1 MKRKMKKVL
10 VVCTAAAAMTAFSGT
25 AFGATLDP
33 ESKTAV
39 ADAKDGAGDIQEAI
53 NQIAGNGNKDGWT
66 IKIKSGTYDRF
77 TIPADFKNITV
88 EGEKNSVIQVMNAP
102 VADNLLDAGG
112 INAFGSNI
120 TLKGLTIDAGNVPAE
135 EGKFTAA
142 VSNHNGAVGG
152 GNFSLHVENCT
163 IKGTDSQF
171 ADGILFDSPGFD
183 VKNCKISGFKQAVE
197 FFGDNF
203 VVPESGNMVSGNTV
217 RDCSF
222 VLHGYFGGG
231 SDGGVLSF
239 KNNKVTGTDDLRA
252 KVVIEDQRN
261 TGAVR
266 ADISGNTFVNALVG
280 LVNLRENGKTLSPVL
295 TSNEMGAN
303 SFYVEAVEP
312 GTIEFYATYHAPENS
327 EGCWRVTGIEDFG
340 IDAGV
345 NPDGSKAKIEELVEA
360 ANESGSRT
368 LSITGIDENNLI
380 TTFTQF
386 KDGIYWDSDKESK
399 PSVDKKADGQDRI
412 EAVKP
417 GDVISFTLESN
428 LPQSLS
434 AQVKRRT
441 PNADSPDDDRPY
453 IIEK

>member
-1 MKRKMKKVL
+1 M
-10 VVCTAAAAMTAFSGT
+10 
-25 AFGATLDP
+25 
-33 ESKTAV
+33 
-39 ADAKDGAGDIQEAI
+39 
-53 NQIAGNGNKDGWT
+53 
-66 IKIKSGTYDRF
+66 
-77 TIPADFKNITV
+77 
-88 EGEKNSVIQVMNAP
+88 
-102 VADNLLDAGG
+102 
-112 INAFGSNI
+112 
-120 TLKGLTIDAGNVPAE
+120 
-135 EGKFTAA
+135 
-142 VSNHNGAVGG
+142 
-152 GNFSLHVENCT
+152 
-163 IKGTDSQF
+163 
-171 ADGILFDSPGFD
+171 
-183 VKNCKISGFKQAVE
+183 KNCKISGFKQAVE

-222 VLHGYFGGG
+222 AIHGYFGGG

-252 KVVIEDQRN
+252 KVVIQDLSN

-280 LVNLRENGKTLSPVL
+280 LVNLRENGKTISPVL
-295 TSNEMGAN
+295 TSNEMGVN

-340 IDAGV
+340 IDAGL
-345 NPDGSKAKIEELVEA
+345 NPDGSKAKIEELVDA

-380 TTFTQF
+380 KTFTYF

-412 EAVKP
+412 EAARP

-441 PNADSPDDDRPY
+441 PNDDRPDDDRPY
-453 IIEK
+453 IIEKQSYQLIFHDKMSSNLSLNQATLKVEIMNNGKLVELPEKYYMVRTDLEGETFRVTVGLVAAFNDGQISYDQLKNAAQIVVSYDATVKDSVINGDKVENRAWVNDSEEDIVDGPVIDPDVPSTGGVGTKAFTAAGIALMGVAAGAVIVTGKKKKEEQ